1 MRFKLSVRHKAE
13 LHIEDAFNWYFFK
26 SPKAAEKFLTQ
37 LDDSFTRIT
46 KTPLAFAVR
55 YKNVHMLP
63 LKNFP
68 VCIHY
73 VVNDRLKKVTVIA
86 VLSSRQD
93 PKKWELLDNE

>member
-1 MRFKLSVRHKAE
+1 MRFTLSVRNKAE
-13 LHIEDAFNWYFFK
+13 RHIEDAFDWYFHK
-26 SPKAAEKFLTQ
+26 SPKAAEKFISQ

-68 VCIHY
+68 VCVHY
-73 VVNDRLKKVTVIA
+73 VVNQKLSKVTVIA
-86 VLSSRQD
+86 VLSTKQV
-93 PKKWELLDNE
+93 PKNWEML